1 MPQSRSPL
9 MAPGLPHSLGASGPL
24 SHASRS
30 LLAYSRR
37 RAALEVFCCKWWPLT
52 ALVPARQSHHSR
64 YKSRLDSQ
72 ASGASSPSLRP
83 EGCRV
88 TSVMAAPICSRPRW
102 ASDTPR
108 PIRRPAAHCS
118 QSLKETIKLTG
129 PDPARGNETYRFKLE
144 KRRRHFHHRVSTLDS
159 TPLLFSCFAAGIENG
174 FFVMSEYTRGAGW
187 YDCSSIIAATDRPI

>member
-37 RAALEVFCCKWWPLT
+37 RAALEVFCCKLWPLT

-72 ASGASSPSLRP
+72 TSGASSPSLRP

-118 QSLKETIKLTG
+118 QSLNTYKETIKLTG
-129 PDPARGNETYRFKLE
+129 PRPTADCCSLLHWSVTQGIQ
-144 KRRRHFHHRVSTLDS
+144 RV
-159 TPLLFSCFAAGIENG
+159 
-174 FFVMSEYTRGAGW
+174 RQ
-187 YDCSSIIAATDRPI
+187 